1 MERIKD
7 ALKRL
12 WEEKREGKESYK
24 CWRNKNEQQ
33 LSVVSSI
40 LDQYRSEIR
49 EGLENASM
57 GMIDCGFITRKPNG
71 ERERKASSDYI
82 CNYETL
88 KSRTAI

>member
-24 CWRNKNEQQ
+24 CWRNKNKQQ

-57 GMIDCGFITRKPNG
+57 GMIDCGFIARKPNR
-71 ERERKASSDYI
+71 RERGKHPL
-82 CNYETL
+82 TTVVTMRL
-88 KSRTAI
+88 